1 MSPTISFLFFTRK
14 KSKENLLFNEFL
26 DPPRALPS
34 CVRERESWMNGP
46 PARPRPRWPYSFP
59 YIALVQ
65 EPPYIYI
72 SAGRDLFFPTT
83 KESGRPPR
91 LQGKD
96 ACLGVYSFASCLLCL
111 PVQRLPEGKAFFFS
125 FFFSA
130 GSSLH
135 QDSDSSGRDRY
146 HSRYFVS
153 SKQPDRLLLLLLPLF
168 ERAKHVKND

>member
-1 MSPTISFLFFTRK
+1 MSPTISFLFLQERRAKRIFCST
-14 KSKENLLFNEFL
+14 SFL
-26 DPPRALPS
+26 IPPALCPVV
-34 CVRERESWMNGP
+34 CERESWMNGP

>member
-72 SAGRDLFFPTT
+72 SAGRDLFFFRQQ
-83 KESGRPPR
+83 KRAGDLHGCREKMLVLVFIHS
-91 LQGKD
+91 LHAYY
-96 ACLGVYSFASCLLCL
+96 ACPSSVCQKAKHFFFLFSFLLVLLCIKIPIRPDGTDIIADTL
-111 PVQRLPEGKAFFFS
+111 FLLNNRTAYFFF
-125 FFFSA
+125 FFPFS
-130 GSSLH
+130 
-135 QDSDSSGRDRY
+135 
-146 HSRYFVS
+146 
-153 SKQPDRLLLLLLPLF
+153 KEP
-168 ERAKHVKND
+168 NT